1 MFNSRKIKA
10 LEDKIA
16 HLELVNRELAAHAEL
31 LEQELIRRDKKIS
44 LMEKA
49 MKLDQMR
56 RSMK

>member
-10 LEDKIA
+10 LENKIA
-16 HLELVNRELAAHAEL
+16 QLELANRELTAHAEL
-31 LEQELIRRDKKIS
+31 LEQELVRRDKKIS

-49 MKLDQMR
+49 MKLDQVR